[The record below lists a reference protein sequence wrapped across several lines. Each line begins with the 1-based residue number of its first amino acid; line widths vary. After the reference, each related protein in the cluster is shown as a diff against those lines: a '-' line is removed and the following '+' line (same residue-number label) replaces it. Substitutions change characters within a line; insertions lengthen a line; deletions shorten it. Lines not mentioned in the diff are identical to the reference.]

1 MTFREHLIVSR
12 WQALRE
18 NRVAPEDR
26 IKDLDQYEA
35 ELDAIRREMA
45 PIRAAIERTR

>member
-12 WQALRE
+12 WQAQRALK
-18 NRVAPEDR
+18 PEDR

-45 PIRAAIERTR
+45 PVRAAIERRS